1 MIVADVNLPIYLF
14 VNSLFTQAASDALA
28 RDPHWLIP
36 PLYKYELLNVLATHV
51 RKNYFDIAHAM
62 NVIDQIEK
70 TVQVSS
76 DPAREDV
83 MRLSIV
89 SRIGTYDCEYI
100 ALAQQAG
107 TRVVT
112 NDKEMRRAFPDVTI
126 SLEEFVAGK

>member
-14 VNSLFTQAASDALA
+14 VSSPFTQAAHDALA

-36 PLYKYELLNVLATHV
+36 ALYKYELLNVLATYV

-62 NVIDQIEK
+62 NVIDQIK

-76 DPAREDV
+76 DPPREEI
-83 MRLSIV
+83 MRLSVV
-89 SRIGTYDCEYI
+89 SRIGTYDCEYV

-107 TRVVT
+107 TRVIT
-112 NDKEMRRAFPDVTI
+112 NDKEMRRAFPGVTM